1 MTLADGAMAHA
12 FRAMTPGP
20 AGPVEAPP
28 ELKKVLSGVLCQC
41 GCNLSVYDCEATMT
55 CDVAKKMRADAERLL
70 AQGMT
75 SEQALGV
82 FATNYGEDVLAA
94 PTKEGFNLTAWVL
107 PFAALAIGLV
117 AVGVA
122 LRTWVPR
129 RRTADGPEEE
139 TPPVDQRFV
148 DAIERE
154 LGEEDSMGAAIG
166 AFVLLLVVIYM
177 ALSPVLLRE
186 RDEEESE
193 ASTLLAE
200 KARLLDAIRDLDLDL
215 ATGKLDDEDHRRLRA
230 RYIAE
235 AADVERAIE
244 EAAEV
249 PTPTGVEDDA
259 APGPSIEDEIELEIA
274 ARRERLEEKG

>member
-1 MTLADGAMAHA
+1 
-12 FRAMTPGP
+12 
-20 AGPVEAPP
+20 
-28 ELKKVLSGVLCQC
+28 
-41 GCNLSVYDCEATMT
+41 
-55 CDVAKKMRADAERLL
+55 
-70 AQGMT
+70 
-75 SEQALGV
+75 
-82 FATNYGEDVLAA
+82 
-94 PTKEGFNLTAWVL
+94 
-107 PFAALAIGLV
+107 
-117 AVGVA
+117 
-122 LRTWVPR
+122 
-129 RRTADGPEEE
+129 
-139 TPPVDQRFV
+139 
-148 DAIERE
+148 
-154 LGEEDSMGAAIG
+154 MGAAIG

>member
-1 MTLADGAMAHA
+1 
-12 FRAMTPGP
+12 
-20 AGPVEAPP
+20 
-28 ELKKVLSGVLCQC
+28 
-41 GCNLSVYDCEATMT
+41 
-55 CDVAKKMRADAERLL
+55 
-70 AQGMT
+70 
-75 SEQALGV
+75 
-82 FATNYGEDVLAA
+82 
-94 PTKEGFNLTAWVL
+94 
-107 PFAALAIGLV
+107 
-117 AVGVA
+117 
-122 LRTWVPR
+122 
-129 RRTADGPEEE
+129 
-139 TPPVDQRFV
+139 
-148 DAIERE
+148 
-154 LGEEDSMGAAIG
+154 MGAAIG

-249 PTPTGVEDDA
+249 PAPTGVEDDA